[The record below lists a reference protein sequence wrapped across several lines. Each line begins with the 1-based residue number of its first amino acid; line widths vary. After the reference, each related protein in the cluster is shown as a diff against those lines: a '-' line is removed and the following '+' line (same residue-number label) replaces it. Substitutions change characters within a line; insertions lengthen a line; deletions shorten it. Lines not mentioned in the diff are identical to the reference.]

1 MSARGRGG
9 GSRGGG
15 SRGGGSRGGGAGR
28 GGGSHMS
35 RGNGESDAPSRIT
48 FDTIEAVTLAAMER
62 VAGTMRDS
70 VQGDAAAFDNSL
82 HLVMISARP
91 TSEQECAEYVC
102 RVESLIC
109 AAGDNIESWKALVL
123 ALVRRRY
130 HARAPAAAAAG
141 AVDEDEGTGDGE
153 RLLFYLAVLTMQA
166 ASLAGHALA
175 GRGAALL
182 SRIAPLAGGTRDIC
196 ALIELLCMQA
206 VAAERRS
213 GQLAA
218 PLAARDESGKGKAK
232 RKRDESA
239 LPPGAH
245 VLPVLIS
252 ALPSFLLNEHRRQ
265 ALQVSHAPLF
275 SLVSAAAEMLDADVQ
290 LVRGDAAAA
299 QQATDKREVRQY

>member
-1 MSARGRGG
+1 MT
-9 GSRGGG
+9 
-15 SRGGGSRGGGAGR
+15 
-28 GGGSHMS
+28 
-35 RGNGESDAPSRIT
+35 RGNGEISDAPSRIA

-62 VAGTMRDS
+62 VAGTMRDG

-82 HLVMISARP
+82 HLVMISPRP

-109 AAGDNIESWKALVL
+109 AAGDNIESWKVLVL

-206 VAAERRS
+206 VAAERRI
-213 GQLAA
+213 GQLT

-239 LPPGAH
+239 PPPGAH
-245 VLPVLIS
+245 VLPALIS

-275 SLVSAAAEMLDADVQ
+275 ALVSAAAEMLDADVQ

-299 QQATDKREVRQY
+299 QQATDKQEVRLYFRLY